1 MCTINDYDIIWI
13 LRYGA
18 WWTEFSVILDRF
30 LPFYPN
36 NLKNENTAWRYHFT
50 LVYTPQMT
58 FTYMYVRYSSWD
70 MKRDKKNILSF
81 CNSPFTPLK
90 TWKNQNFEKMK
101 KKKKSQ
107 RYHHLTQMYQKS
119 WSYARPFLRYDAW
132 LILFYFGL
140 FFCLF

>member
-18 WWTEFSVILDRF
+18 WWTEFSVILDHF

-36 NLKNENTAWRYHFT
+36 NPKNENTTWRYHFT

-58 FTYMYVRYSSWD
+58 LHICIWGIAHEIWSVTTRIFCHFVTALLLPW
-70 MKRDKKNILSF
+70 KPEKIKILKK
-81 CNSPFTPLK
+81 
-90 TWKNQNFEKMK
+90 W
-101 KKKKSQ
+101 KKKSW

-119 WSYARPFLRYDAW
+119 WSYPRPFLRYNACPHKKTSQD
-132 LILFYFGL
+132 LTEN
-140 FFCLF
+140 